1 MLSESFINKI
11 TRLVDNR
18 KNSIIEFLQALIR
31 IPSVVGKEKDCIL
44 FCAKK
49 LEKMEFQI
57 DLWEPDIK
65 DLKNHPAYN
74 SSSETNYENRPNLVG
89 VLKGTGEGRSILL
102 NGHIDVVPPGP
113 LDLWKHDP
121 WSGTIKDDKIFG
133 RGTADMKGGIAAMI
147 KAIEF
152 LQIIGIRLKGDVIIE
167 CVVDEEGGGNGTL
180 ASIIRGYRADAG
192 VITEPWGIKNLA
204 IGHRGS
210 LGFRITTEGRVAPV
224 DKKAHGVSAIE
235 KMQIVLEALQELK
248 MMRQETV
255 THPLYAEY
263 ENSVPIIVGTIQ
275 GGSWLTSVPLRC
287 VIEGFLGW
295 LPNELLDNI
304 QKNFREY
311 IYKVS
316 ISDPWLKENP
326 PKVEFPSLRIEPC
339 QLDSNHPIIKTVK
352 DSAKSISR
360 QDIKL
365 IFVNAG
371 ADQWLLNLYGGTPTV
386 QFGPGGGN
394 AHSPDEFIYISE
406 LINSTKIL
414 ALTLMEWCGVK

>member
-1 MLSESFINKI
+1 MFSESFVNKI

-18 KNSIIEFLQALIR
+18 KNSIIEFLQALVR
-31 IPSVVGKEKDCIL
+31 IPSVVGKEKDCTL

-49 LEKMEFQI
+49 LEKMGFQI

-113 LDLWKHDP
+113 LDIWEHDP
-121 WSGTIKDDKIFG
+121 WSGTI
-133 RGTADMKGGIAAMI
+133 
-147 KAIEF
+147 
-152 LQIIGIRLKGDVIIE
+152 
-167 CVVDEEGGGNGTL
+167 
-180 ASIIRGYRADAG
+180 
-192 VITEPWGIKNLA
+192 
-204 IGHRGS
+204 
-210 LGFRITTEGRVAPV
+210 
-224 DKKAHGVSAIE
+224 
-235 KMQIVLEALQELK
+235 
-248 MMRQETV
+248 
-255 THPLYAEY
+255 
-263 ENSVPIIVGTIQ
+263 
-275 GGSWLTSVPLRC
+275 
-287 VIEGFLGW
+287 
-295 LPNELLDNI
+295 
-304 QKNFREY
+304 
-311 IYKVS
+311 
-316 ISDPWLKENP
+316 
-326 PKVEFPSLRIEPC
+326 
-339 QLDSNHPIIKTVK
+339 K

>member
-1 MLSESFINKI
+1 MFSESFVNKI
-11 TRLVDNR
+11 TRLIDNR

-31 IPSVVGKEKDCIL
+31 IPSVVGKEKDCTL

-49 LEKMEFQI
+49 LEKMGFQI

-121 WSGTIKDDKIFG
+121 WSGTIQDDKIFG
-133 RGTADMKGGIAAMI
+133 RGTIDMKGGVTAMI
-147 KAIEF
+147 KAVEF
-152 LQIIGIRLKGDVIIE
+152 LQMMGIKLKGDVIIE

-192 VITEPWGIKNLA
+192 VITEAWGIKNLA

-210 LGFRITTEGRVAPV
+210 LGFRITVEGQVAPV

-235 KMQIVLEALQELK
+235 KMQIILEALQELK
-248 MMRQETV
+248 VVRQETV

-316 ISDPWLKENP
+316 RSDPWLKENP
-326 PKVEFPSLRIEPC
+326 PKVEFPSLCIEPC
-339 QLDSNHPIIKTVK
+339 QLDSNHPIIKTIK

-371 ADQWLLNLYGGTPTV
+371 ADQWLLNLYGKTPTV

-406 LINSTKIL
+406 LTNCTKIL
-414 ALTLMEWCGVK
+414 IFAIIEWCGAK

>member
-1 MLSESFINKI
+1 MFSESFVNKI
-11 TRLVDNR
+11 TRLIDNR
-18 KNSIIEFLQALIR
+18 KNSIIEFLQMM
-31 IPSVVGKEKDCIL
+31 G
-44 FCAKK
+44 
-49 LEKMEFQI
+49 
-57 DLWEPDIK
+57 IK
-65 DLKNHPAYN
+65 
-74 SSSETNYENRPNLVG
+74 
-89 VLKGTGEGRSILL
+89 
-102 NGHIDVVPPGP
+102 
-113 LDLWKHDP
+113 
-121 WSGTIKDDKIFG
+121 
-133 RGTADMKGGIAAMI
+133 
-147 KAIEF
+147 
-152 LQIIGIRLKGDVIIE
+152 LKGDVIIE

-210 LGFRITTEGRVAPV
+210 LGFRITVEGQVAPV

-235 KMQIVLEALQELK
+235 KMQIILEALQELK
-248 MMRQETV
+248 VVRQETV

-316 ISDPWLKENP
+316 RSDPWLKENP
-326 PKVEFPSLRIEPC
+326 PKVEFPSLCIEPC
-339 QLDSNHPIIKTVK
+339 QLDSNHPIIKTIK

-406 LINSTKIL
+406 LTNCTKIL
-414 ALTLMEWCGVK
+414 IFAIIEWCGVK

>member
-1 MLSESFINKI
+1 MFSESFVNKI
-11 TRLVDNR
+11 TRLIDNR

-31 IPSVVGKEKDCIL
+31 IPSVVGKEKDCTL

-49 LEKMEFQI
+49 LEKMGFQI

-74 SSSETNYENRPNLVG
+74 SLSETNYENRPNLVG

-121 WSGTIKDDKIFG
+121 WSGTIQDDKIFG
-133 RGTADMKGGIAAMI
+133 RGTIGMKGGVTAMI
-147 KAIEF
+147 KAVEF
-152 LQIIGIRLKGDVIIE
+152 LQMMGIKLKGDVIIE
-167 CVVDEEGGGNGTL
+167 CVADEEGGGNGTL

-210 LGFRITTEGRVAPV
+210 LGFRITVEGQVAPV

-235 KMQIVLEALQELK
+235 KMQIILEALQELK
-248 MMRQETV
+248 VVRQETV

-275 GGSWLTSVPLRC
+275 GGSWLTSVPLS
-287 VIEGFLGW
+287 EMFQTLW
-295 LPNELLDNI
+295 
-304 QKNFREY
+304 
-311 IYKVS
+311 
-316 ISDPWLKENP
+316 
-326 PKVEFPSLRIEPC
+326 
-339 QLDSNHPIIKTVK
+339 DSEKK
-352 DSAKSISR
+352 
-360 QDIKL
+360 
-365 IFVNAG
+365 
-371 ADQWLLNLYGGTPTV
+371 
-386 QFGPGGGN
+386 
-394 AHSPDEFIYISE
+394 
-406 LINSTKIL
+406 
-414 ALTLMEWCGVK
+414 